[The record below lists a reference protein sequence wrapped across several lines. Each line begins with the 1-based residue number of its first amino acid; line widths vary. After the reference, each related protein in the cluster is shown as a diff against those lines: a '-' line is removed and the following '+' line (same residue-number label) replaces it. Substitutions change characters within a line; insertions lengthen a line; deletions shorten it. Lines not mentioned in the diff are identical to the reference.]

1 MQKRSAKS
9 ALLLV
14 DFMNPLDFDRAPL
27 LAPRALRAAK
37 RAAELKQKARSKGIH
52 CVYANDNFGNWTSEF
67 SALVQELHSK
77 GGVPRQIAEILK
89 PANGDLS
96 VLKPRHSAFY
106 GTPLEF
112 LLEDLGISRLI
123 IAGLTADICVFA
135 TAQDAHIRKF
145 KLWIPS
151 DCVASFTAKFER
163 TSLEHM
169 ARTLRANTRP
179 ARLAKTLAW
188 GD

>member
-1 MQKRSAKS
+1 MKKPSTKS

-14 DFMNPLDFDRAPL
+14 DFMNPLDFDKASL

-37 RAAELKQKARSKGIH
+37 HTAELKHKARHKRIH

-67 SALVQELHSK
+67 SALVQELRSR
-77 GGVPRQIAEILK
+77 GGIPQQIAEILK
-89 PANGDLS
+89 PAKGDLS

-112 LLEDLGISRLI
+112 LLQDLGISRLI
-123 IAGLTADICVFA
+123 IAGITADICVFA
-135 TAQDAHIRKF
+135 TAQDAHIRQF

-151 DCVASFTAKFER
+151 DCVATFTAAHER
-163 TSLEHM
+163 ASLMHM
-169 ARTLRANTRP
+169 ARTMHAETRAALRRKA
-179 ARLAKTLAW
+179 L
-188 GD
+188 